1 MTVDEIIHKKTPF
14 IIGVGNVS
22 KHSIILA
29 DTVMGFRD
37 RMMHPDEPLPDIDI
51 TDAIEACFQ
60 EMIQEN
66 GRGSK

>member
-1 MTVDEIIHKKTPF
+1 MTVDEIIRKKTPF
-14 IIGVGNVS
+14 IIGVGSVPQ
-22 KHSIILA
+22 HPIILA

-37 RMMHPDEPLPDIDI
+37 RMLYPDEPLPDIDI

-66 GRGSK
+66 GRSE